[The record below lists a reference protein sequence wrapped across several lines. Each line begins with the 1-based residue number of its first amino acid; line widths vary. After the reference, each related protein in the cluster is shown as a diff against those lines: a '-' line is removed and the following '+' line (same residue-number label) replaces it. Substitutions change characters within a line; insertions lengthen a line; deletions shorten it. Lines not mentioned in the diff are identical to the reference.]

1 MLMQDELGA
10 IARDLLADLERAR
23 PGFPV
28 DPEGFAKA
36 AAARMRLRLTDLR
49 AQFASVGSDQDYER
63 VARELEEVLLG
74 RYVIFAQAQGER
86 ERHGGGGWRG
96 GDIVSRIVLSL
107 VGLTVGGFL
116 VWAPFV
122 PLWDKWV
129 PFAGML
135 VAPTIPDMQ
144 RWWFARQ
151 HTRQLRELASDMEL
165 AGRALQDSQ
174 PLTELST
181 GSAGPAGPVAID
193 DAGRRAALQ
202 SLQQQTNVSK
212 KGP

>member
-1 MLMQDELGA
+1 MQDELGE

-28 DPEGFAKA
+28 DPVGFAKA
-36 AAARMRLRLTDLR
+36 AGARMRLRLTDLR

-86 ERHGGGGWRG
+86 ERRGGGGWRG
-96 GDIVSRIVLSL
+96 GDVVSRIVLSL
-107 VGLTVGGFL
+107 VGLSVGGFL
-116 VWAPFV
+116 VWAPFI
-122 PLWDKWV
+122 PIWEKSV
-129 PFAGML
+129 PFISML

-151 HTRQLRELASDMEL
+151 HALHLQALCRDMAA

-174 PLTELST
+174 PLAGLST
-181 GSAGPAGPVAID
+181 GDRGID
-193 DAGRRAALQ
+193 DGGRRAALVSEQ
-202 SLQQQTNVSK
+202 RQATVSK
-212 KGP
+212 KEG